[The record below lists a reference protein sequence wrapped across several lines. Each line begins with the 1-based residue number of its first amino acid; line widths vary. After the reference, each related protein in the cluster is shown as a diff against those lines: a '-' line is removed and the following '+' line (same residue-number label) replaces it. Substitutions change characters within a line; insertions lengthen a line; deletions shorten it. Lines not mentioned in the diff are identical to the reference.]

1 MAIHLTLRFLVEMG
15 VLLTIGNWGAYI
27 GTNLLMK
34 CSLGLGIPL
43 FIIGIWNIFGSPK
56 ARVPLNPFT
65 HGLVEAALFTLA
77 VLALY
82 ETGRTLIA
90 SVFASMVIFS
100 QLVSFHLHQKT
111 I

>member
-1 MAIHLTLRFLVEMG
+1 MTSHLTLRFLVEMG
-15 VLLTIGNWGAYI
+15 VLLAIGNWGAYI
-27 GTNLLMK
+27 ATNPLIK
-34 CSLGLGIPL
+34 CFLGVGLPL
-43 FIIGIWNIFGSPK
+43 FIIGIWSIFGSPK

-90 SVFASMVIFS
+90 IVFASMAIFS
-100 QLVSFHLHQKT
+100 QLVSFLLHQKT

>member
-1 MAIHLTLRFLVEMG
+1 MFSRNGGSTRYWKL
-15 VLLTIGNWGAYI
+15 GAYI
-27 GTNLLMK
+27 ETNPLIK
-34 CSLGLGIPL
+34 CFLGVGLPL
-43 FIIGIWNIFGSPK
+43 FIIGIWSIFGSPK

-65 HGLVEAALFTLA
+65 HELVEAALFTLA